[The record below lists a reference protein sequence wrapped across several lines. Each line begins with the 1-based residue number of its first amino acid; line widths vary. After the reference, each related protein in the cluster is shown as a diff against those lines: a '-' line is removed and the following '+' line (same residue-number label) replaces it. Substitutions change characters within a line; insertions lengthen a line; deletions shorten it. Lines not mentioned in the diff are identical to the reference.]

1 MDGGQFDALTRAL
14 AFRSRRGVLRLLAT
28 GLLTTSALERRV
40 TRAAASCSEGGSSC
54 NGNAECC
61 SQRCVN
67 GECLLDPGQQCQTAS
82 QCGTNRC
89 EVVSTTA
96 APGGSKKKKKRKGG
110 KGKKK
115 KKGKNRG
122 STTVARECFCADG
135 RRTCGGACCNAD
147 DECAF
152 PPNQAPICLSK
163 DSR

>member
-1 MDGGQFDALTRAL
+1 MDGGRFDALNKAL
-14 AFRSRRGVLRLLAT
+14 AFRSRRAVLRLLAT

-89 EVVSTTA
+89 EVVSTIVN
-96 APGGSKKKKKRKGG
+96 PGGARKKKGG
-110 KGKKK
+110 KGK
-115 KKGKNRG
+115 
-122 STTVARECFCADG
+122 
-135 RRTCGGACCNAD
+135 
-147 DECAF
+147 
-152 PPNQAPICLSK
+152 
-163 DSR
+163 